1 MNVLMQSL
9 NLAAYII
16 DIIVKMTCFII
27 ALCCGSVIPEFI
39 SEGKNIMAILILF
52 IGLAFGYYVFI

>member
-1 MNVLMQSL
+1 MNILMQSL

-16 DIIVKMTCFII
+16 DIIVKITCFLI
-27 ALCCGSVIPEFI
+27 ALCCGAVAFDFI

-52 IGLAFGYYVFI
+52 VSLAFGYYVFI

>member
-1 MNVLMQSL
+1 MNILMQSL

-16 DIIVKMTCFII
+16 DIIVKMTCFVI
-27 ALCCGSVIPEFI
+27 ALCCGAVIPELI

-52 IGLAFGYYVFI
+52 IGLAFGYYIFI

>member
-1 MNVLMQSL
+1 MNILMQSL

-16 DIIVKMTCFII
+16 DIIVKITCFLI
-27 ALCCGSVIPEFI
+27 ALCCGAVVFDFI

-52 IGLAFGYYVFI
+52 AALAFGYYVFI